1 MRKQRGK
8 QRRPAKV
15 GVYGVEG
22 VGKTTLISQCPR
34 VLFLDTED
42 GCCHYDV
49 DAWGI
54 DTWADMRTAF
64 RELRNAKDREY
75 DTIAIDS
82 IDRAEALLE
91 ANMCREEG
99 RKSIEDWG
107 YGKGYKVLADKFGTF
122 LDGATALMRKGYN
135 IVLIGHSQVKRH
147 NDPTIAADY
156 DRYEIK
162 LTKQCA
168 PLLKEWCDAL
178 LFLNFDTAVKVAQDD
193 KPRGIGGKDR
203 KIYTSRAA
211 AYDAKN
217 RYGLPDEMACEYASI
232 SRMFE
237 TTSKEDK

>member
-54 DTWADMRTAF
+54 DTCEDLRTAV
-64 RELRNAKDREY
+64 RDLRGVEEREY

-91 ANMCREEG
+91 ADMCQESGYE
-99 RKSIEDWG
+99 SIEGWG
-107 YGKGYKVLADKFGTF
+107 YGKGYKLLADKFTAFLNGTNE
-122 LDGATALMRKGYN
+122 LMRKGYN
-135 IVLIGHSQVKRH
+135 IVLIGHTQIKRH
-147 NDPTIAADY
+147 NDPTITAEY
-156 DRYEIK
+156 DRYELK
-162 LTKQCA
+162 LTRHCA
-168 PLLKEWCDAL
+168 PLMKEWCDAL
-178 LFLNFDTAVKVAQDD
+178 LFLNFETTLKVAQND
-193 KPRGIGGKDR
+193 KARGIGGKER

-217 RYGLPDEMACEYASI
+217 RYGLSNELPCEYASI
-232 SRMFE
+232 SQIFE
-237 TTSKEDK
+237 NTQKVER

>member
-1 MRKQRGK
+1 MRKQKGK

-22 VGKTTLISQCPR
+22 VGKTTLIAQCPR

-54 DTWADMRTAF
+54 DDWDDMRQAF
-64 RELRNAKDREY
+64 RDLKAVKDREY

-91 ANMCREEG
+91 ADMCRTAGHE
-99 RKSIEDWG
+99 SIEGWG
-107 YGKGYKVLADKFGTF
+107 YGKGYKVLADKFATF
-122 LDGATALMRKGYN
+122 LEGATGLMRRGYN

-162 LTKQCA
+162 LTRHCS

-178 LFLNFDTAVKVAQDD
+178 LFLNFDTAVRVAKDD
-193 KPRGIGGKDR
+193 KPRGIGGKGR
-203 KIYTSRAA
+203 KIYASRAA
-211 AYDAKN
+211 AFDAKN
-217 RYGLPDEMACEYASI
+217 RYGLPDELDCEYASI
-232 SRMFE
+232 SRIFE
-237 TTSKEDK
+237 QGENQ